1 LFCFDIT
8 ASPQTQNN
16 ITDILL
22 ENEINKKLLLF
33 EIKNDSD
40 IINIKIEKLKPS
52 ILEDIKDE
60 DSEYYK
66 SDSIDINENIIINDE
81 EKVKDKENLTVNISD
96 ISHIYIDE
104 SVIKD
109 IDEQINDMNK
119 YDDNN
124 FQWINLS

>member
-1 LFCFDIT
+1 
-8 ASPQTQNN
+8 
-16 ITDILL
+16 L

-81 EKVKDKENLTVNISD
+81 EKVKDEENLTVNISD